1 MKKIT
6 LSILAALLGVSM
18 ISCSSVKAP
27 ETTEEPSQAESV
39 VESTVSETES
49 APESEAEDPVVKEDG
64 EVTITIPAQ
73 LLLEGDSAELS
84 DEDIEHGFVSCVM
97 NDDGS
102 LTYTI
107 DEKSFNEYL
116 KTMKS
121 SIEKEMKTM
130 VDGDDCPSVVDITA
144 NEEWRDF
151 EVSVNEEAYT
161 QSSDRDA
168 IASFAV
174 DVARYHL
181 FSGTPI
187 DELSVTVY
195 IQNSE
200 TNAVLDVIWFPNEN
214 ESTENTVG

>member
-27 ETTEEPSQAESV
+27 EATEEPSQVESV
-39 VESTVSETES
+39 AESTVSETES

-84 DEDIEHGFVSCVM
+84 EEGIEHGFVSCVM

-107 DEKSFNEYL
+107 DEENFNEYL

-121 SIEKEMKTM
+121 SIEETMKTM
-130 VDGDDCPSVVDITA
+130 IDGDDCPSVVDIVA

-151 EVSVNEEAYT
+151 EVSVNEEAYM

-214 ESTENTVG
+214 ESLENTVG